1 MPTRTRSIHRARSE
15 GYLETVKA
23 QKKIEYLE
31 DQLGKIN
38 VALNILFQDFG
49 TWPDEESFQEYGFPY
64 LVPDNNYV
72 KLEDVKKMLHENK
85 IKEMAYNA
93 YFNGRKQ
100 KTKKKSRT
108 KQRKLVLVNAL
119 TNAMTRR
126 KKQVKGTLLGSKK
139 NRLAVKMVGVKK
151 QEKSPIEYSQHQ
163 SL

>member
-1 MPTRTRSIHRARSE
+1 MPTRTRSIRRARSE

-38 VALNILFQDFG
+38 VALKILFRKFG
-49 TWPDEESFQEYGFPY
+49 TWPDEESFQKYGFPY

-72 KLEDVKKMLHENK
+72 ELEDVKQMLREYK

-100 KTKKKSRT
+100 VTKKKS
-108 KQRKLVLVNAL
+108 QRKQTRLMSVKAL

-126 KKQVKGTLLGSKK
+126 KKPVKGTVLGDKK
-139 NRLAVKMVGVKK
+139 NPSAVVQLVEVKK
-151 QEKSPIEYSQHQ
+151 QEVPPINQ